1 MNKALVKLTG
11 LITITVSIGL
21 IIRLIKTEDA
31 EELVIFS
38 SYLFIITIAII
49 SALFGIMLLVSNV
62 NEEDDN
68 KK

>member
-1 MNKALVKLTG
+1 MSKALVKLTG
-11 LITITVSIGL
+11 LITIAVSIGL

-49 SALFGIMLLVSNV
+49 SALFGIMLLISKVT
-62 NEEDDN
+62 EDDN
-68 KK
+68 KKE

>member
-11 LITITVSIGL
+11 LILVAVSIGL
-21 IIRLIKTEDA
+21 IIRLIKIEDA

-38 SYLFIITIAII
+38 SYLFIIAMAII
-49 SALFGIMLLVSNV
+49 TLLFGVMILISNV
-62 NEEDDN
+62 NEDDN

>member
-1 MNKALVKLTG
+1 MSKALVKLTG
-11 LITITVSIGL
+11 LITIAVSIGL
-21 IIRLIKTEDA
+21 IIRLIKTDDA

-49 SALFGIMLLVSNV
+49 SALFGIMLLISKVT
-62 NEEDDN
+62 EEDDN